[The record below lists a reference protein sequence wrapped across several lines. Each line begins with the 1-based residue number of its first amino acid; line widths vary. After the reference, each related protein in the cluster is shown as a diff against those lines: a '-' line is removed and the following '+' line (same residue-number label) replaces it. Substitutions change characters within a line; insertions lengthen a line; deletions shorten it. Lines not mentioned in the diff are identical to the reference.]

1 MRRSPALSAPVA
13 GETALRV
20 RPIHGFRFP
29 VWVWVAAAGLTLA
42 AVIPILQASSATS
55 TSAELQALENER
67 TALQAE
73 VRLIA
78 SQVGELASLQRV
90 ADAARERLRL
100 TPAEPTTV
108 LHVDAPPPPRVLPRR
123 LLPPENSTF
132 ETRVSWWQQAVNSI
146 VFD

>member
-1 MRRSPALSAPVA
+1 MRRQPC
-13 GETALRV
+13 ALRTCCGGGSAR
-20 RPIHGFRFP
+20 RPSDPWFP
-29 VWVWVAAAGLTLA
+29 LPCLGSGSPPLGLTLA

-67 TALQAE
+67 AALQAE

-108 LHVDAPPPPRVLPRR
+108 LHIDAPPPPRVLPRR
-123 LLPPENSTF
+123 LLPPEDRTF
-132 ETRVSWWQQAVNSI
+132 ETKLSWCGNKQ
-146 VFD
+146 